1 MHINIS
7 SLIEASFYFT
17 INSAKGFYM
26 TR

>member
-1 MHINIS
+1 MHIKVL

-17 INSAKGFYM
+17 ISSAKGFYM